1 MFSVVFFLLQGLT
14 ILSLVQ
20 ASSSDFSVPAPPPA
34 SFWRLD
40 SRNALVT
47 GGTKGIGAA
56 IVTQLSSLGCVS
68 SELQSTLLIVTAS
81 TLLLLHSTPINP
93 SLNVYLSSF
102 VERIDLCT

>member
-14 ILSLVQ
+14 ILSLAQ
-20 ASSSDFSVPAPPPA
+20 ASSSDLSVPAPPPA

-68 SELQSTLLIVTAS
+68 SELQSTLTVTD
-81 TLLLLHSTPINP
+81 TLLLLHSISINP